1 MLYQLEYTMKYLAIL
16 FILIYSSVEAKACK
30 CFFQPIEI
38 EYKTRDF
45 IVEAKIV
52 SIKSDPSNKEFN
64 ILELKVNKNYKG
76 KSPKYIRTEA
86 QTYRK
91 DEFFVTNSCG
101 MDIQVGER
109 WLLFGNQNGTEFTT
123 YSCTAS
129 TKRATRIAQIIKE
142 LRSLKKNK

>member
-1 MLYQLEYTMKYLAIL
+1 MKHLAFL
-16 FILIYSSVEAKACK
+16 FILLYSSVEAKACK

-45 IVEAKIV
+45 IVDASIV
-52 SIKSDPSNKEFN
+52 SIKSDPNNLKFN
-64 ILELKVNKNYKG
+64 IIELNVRKKLKG
-76 KSPKYIRTEA
+76 ISPKYIRTEA

-109 WLLFGNQNGTEFTT
+109 WLLFGNQNRTEFTT
-123 YSCTAS
+123 SSCTAS
-129 TKRATRIAQIIKE
+129 TKHVNSIALITKE
-142 LRSLKKNK
+142 LKTIKRNN